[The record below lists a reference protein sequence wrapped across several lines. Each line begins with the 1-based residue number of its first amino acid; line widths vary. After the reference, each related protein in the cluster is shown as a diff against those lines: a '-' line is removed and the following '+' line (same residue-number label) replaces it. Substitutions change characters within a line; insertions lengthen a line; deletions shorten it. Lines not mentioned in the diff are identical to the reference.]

1 MTASF
6 GSSSRHRHP
15 TQCFSVTADAEP
27 GAMSRV
33 LEVFAKRGLV
43 PSQWHSTLAGGHG
56 EELQID
62 VQIADIDAMLARRL
76 AKTLRQLVAVRSVL
90 VAEKRQLL
98 TA

>member
-6 GSSSRHRHP
+6 GSSSHHRHP
-15 TQCFSVTADAEP
+15 TRCFSVTADAEP
-27 GAMSRV
+27 GAMARV

-43 PSQWHSTLAGGHG
+43 PNQWHSTLAGRHE

-62 VQIADIDAMLARRL
+62 VQIAGVDAALARRL
-76 AKTLRQLVAVRSVL
+76 AGTLRQVVAVRSVL
-90 VAEKRQLL
+90 TSEKRRLL

>member
-1 MTASF
+1 MPASF
-6 GSSSRHRHP
+6 GSSSRRFHP
-15 TQCFSVTADAEP
+15 IQCFSVTADAEP

-43 PSQWHSTLAGGHG
+43 PSQWHSTLAGGQG

-62 VQIADIDAMLARRL
+62 IQITDIDAMLARRL
-76 AKTLRQLVAVRSVL
+76 AESLRQIVAVRSIL
-90 VAEKRQLL
+90 VSEKRRLL